1 MRLLVGSPDTPNH
14 QSHLKDSC
22 LNCTSVMPPNGTANP
37 QGLKRI
43 TSRNAIAWN
52 TLFGLTIAQGAVRYL
67 TRQ

>member
-1 MRLLVGSPDTPNH
+1 M
-14 QSHLKDSC
+14 
-22 LNCTSVMPPNGTANP
+22 SVMPPNGTATP